1 MRSDIQIFN
10 SDQFG
15 FIRTAGTTEN
25 PVFCLAD
32 VCRILELGNPSQVAA
47 RLDKDVLSKCIYPT
61 EGGPQEINF
70 VNEDGLYDVI
80 FDSRKPEARKFRKWV
95 TSEVLPSIRKTGA
108 YVQSVRSTFMELDG
122 TLPLFLSHM
131 DIAQAI
137 SGLDCLM
144 ALAKRQRKLLDEM
157 DKTYNLVN
165 KLDEKIERLT
175 EEIKRLKEE
184 KKQLKEQLRFYEGRK
199 KKVRTKKGG
208 AS

>member
-1 MRSDIQIFN
+1 MTSSIQVFSN
-10 SDQFG
+10 EEFG
-15 FIRTAGTTEN
+15 EIRTAGTTEEPLFCALDVASALGYAN
-25 PVFCLAD
+25 PAKAVITHCKGVSILGTPTKGGVQQIKFIKESEVYRLVLKSSAPKAEMFQD
-32 VCRILELGNPSQVAA
+32 WVCN
-47 RLDKDVLSKCIYPT
+47 
-61 EGGPQEINF
+61 
-70 VNEDGLYDVI
+70 
-80 FDSRKPEARKFRKWV
+80 
-95 TSEVLPSIRKTGA
+95 EVLPSIRKTGA

-184 KKQLKEQLRFYEGRK
+184 NKQLKEQLRFYEGRK

>member
-1 MRSDIQIFN
+1 MKKKEMQIFN
-10 SDQFG
+10 SSEFG
-15 FIRTAGTTEN
+15 EIRVKGTPEN
-25 PVFCLAD
+25 PLFCLVD
-32 VCRILELGNPSQVAA
+32 VCKALDLNPSKVSQ
-47 RLDKDVLSKCIYPT
+47 RLEKGVLSKYT
-61 EGGPQEINF
+61 LSTTGGNQVLNF
-70 VNEDGLYDVI
+70 INEDGLYDVI

-184 KKQLKEQLRFYEGRK
+184 NKQLKEQLRFYEGRK

>member
-15 FIRTAGTTEN
+15 FVRTAGTPEN
-25 PVFCLAD
+25 PLFCLVDICRVLELSDNVVRQRLDND
-32 VCRILELGNPSQVAA
+32 VCSTLPILDNLGRMQ
-47 RLDKDVLSKCIYPT
+47 PT
-61 EGGPQEINF
+61 NF

-184 KKQLKEQLRFYEGRK
+184 NKQLKEQLRFYEGRK

>member
-1 MRSDIQIFN
+1 MRNDIQIFN
-10 SDQFG
+10 SEEFG
-15 FIRTAGTTEN
+15 FVRTAGTTEI
-25 PVFCLAD
+25 PLFCLID
-32 VCRILELGNPSQVAA
+32 VCKALELDESQVAR
-47 RLDKDVLSKCIYPT
+47 RLEDGVCSTLPLPDNLGRLRDT
-61 EGGPQEINF
+61 NF

-108 YVQSVRSTFMELDG
+108 YVQSARSTFMELDG

-144 ALAKRQRKLLDEM
+144 ALSKRQRKLLDEL

-175 EEIKRLKEE
+175 EELKE
-184 KKQLKEQLRFYEGRK
+184 KKARIKELEAQVNGRK